1 MNYKKSIRGAMALG
15 LAGLIVST
23 GTNAIAND
31 TYTLNNSVNAYINA
45 NDALNNTNV
54 RNTYDSGQYYIY
66 RIHNGMYNISKSKNS
81 PGAWI
86 NPKDNKVNLVKRE
99 AIYDL
104 HLRDS
109 KSFSANKIDYIYK
122 GEVLEG
128 EKSGDWIKITYNN
141 KVGYVYYT
149 ATKDYEKVKEE
160 VKEEVILTPVE
171 ETPTLPQDETSD
183 QNTEIET
190 VERRAIYDL
199 YLRDAKSFSANKIDY
214 IYKDTI
220 LEGQVEGN
228 WLKIKFNNQV
238 GYVYLTATEPY
249 NLMTKIEGKSI
260 LTSNQ
265 LKRFLVANN
274 PSIEDKYLDMVD
286 IYLEEGEKEG
296 IRGDLALMQS
306 ILETGWFKVFGNVN
320 PNQYNFA
327 GMGVTGPGVSGL
339 AFESPRIGIRAH
351 IQHLKAYATDKPL
364 NQELVNPRFR
374 YVRRGVSPYVEWLGM
389 GENPSGAGWAA
400 AADYG
405 YKILN
410 LYNRALNN

>member
-1 MNYKKSIRGAMALG
+1 
-15 LAGLIVST
+15 
-23 GTNAIAND
+23 
-31 TYTLNNSVNAYINA
+31 
-45 NDALNNTNV
+45 
-54 RNTYDSGQYYIY
+54 
-66 RIHNGMYNISKSKNS
+66 
-81 PGAWI
+81 
-86 NPKDNKVNLVKRE
+86 
-99 AIYDL
+99 
-104 HLRDS
+104 
-109 KSFSANKIDYIYK
+109 
-122 GEVLEG
+122 
-128 EKSGDWIKITYNN
+128 
-141 KVGYVYYT
+141 
-149 ATKDYEKVKEE
+149 
-160 VKEEVILTPVE
+160 
-171 ETPTLPQDETSD
+171 
-183 QNTEIET
+183 
-190 VERRAIYDL
+190 
-199 YLRDAKSFSANKIDY
+199 
-214 IYKDTI
+214 
-220 LEGQVEGN
+220 
-228 WLKIKFNNQV
+228 
-238 GYVYLTATEPY
+238 
-249 NLMTKIEGKSI
+249 MTKIEGKSV

-410 LYNRALNN
+410 LYNRALNH